1 MAKRKTVFALFE
13 QMRDEGIYP
22 ETVEVINAR
31 NNEVRGQ
38 ESFWFVP
45 FIVLDRFVVSYDLSE
60 DNKYLKIVS
69 SIT

>member
-13 QMRDEGIYP
+13 QMRDERIYP

-31 NNEVRGQ
+31 NNDVIVQ
-38 ESFWFVP
+38 EFWFVP
-45 FIVLDRFVVSYDLSE
+45 YIVLARFVVSYNLSE

>member
-13 QMRDEGIYP
+13 QMRDKGIYP
-22 ETVEVINAR
+22 ETIEVINAR
-31 NNEVRGQ
+31 NNDVIVQ

-45 FIVLDRFVVSYDLSE
+45 FIVLDRFVVSYNLSE

>member
-31 NNEVRGQ
+31 NHDVIVQ

-45 FIVLDRFVVSYDLSE
+45 FIVLDRLVVSYDLSE

-69 SIT
+69 SLT

>member
-13 QMRDEGIYP
+13 QMRDEEIYP

-31 NNEVRGQ
+31 NHDVIVQ

>member
-13 QMRDEGIYP
+13 QMRDEGICP

-31 NNEVRGQ
+31 NNDVRVQ

-45 FIVLDRFVVSYDLSE
+45 FIVLDRFVVSYNLSE

>member
-31 NNEVRGQ
+31 NNDVIVR
-38 ESFWFVP
+38 ELFWFVP
-45 FIVLDRFVVSYDLSE
+45 FIVLDRFVVSYNLSE

>member
-31 NNEVRGQ
+31 NNDGIVQ

-45 FIVLDRFVVSYDLSE
+45 YIVLDRFVVSYNLSE

>member
-1 MAKRKTVFALFE
+1 MEKRKTVFALFE
-13 QMRDEGIYP
+13 QIRDGGIYP

-31 NNEVRGQ
+31 NHDVIVK

-69 SIT
+69 SLT